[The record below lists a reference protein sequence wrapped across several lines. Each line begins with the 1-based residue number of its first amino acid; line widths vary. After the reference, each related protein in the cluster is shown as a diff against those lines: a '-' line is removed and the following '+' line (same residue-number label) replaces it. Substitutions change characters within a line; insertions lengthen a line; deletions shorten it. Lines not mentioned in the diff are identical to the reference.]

1 MPISSGSLQERI
13 PSYSAQTGEI
23 ISSRD
28 GTSGSRL
35 KAEGSVVSAR
45 KRFSLSS
52 TENQWRKSIQWS
64 PLCSFTGRL
73 WRLTYDSATL

>member
-1 MPISSGSLQERI
+1 MPVSSGSLQERV

-23 ISSRD
+23 SSSRD
-28 GTSGSRL
+28 GTFGSRL

-52 TENQWRKSIQWS
+52 TESQWRKRINPVVS
-64 PLCSFTGRL
+64 PFIVS
-73 WRLTYDSATL
+73 LTDFGD